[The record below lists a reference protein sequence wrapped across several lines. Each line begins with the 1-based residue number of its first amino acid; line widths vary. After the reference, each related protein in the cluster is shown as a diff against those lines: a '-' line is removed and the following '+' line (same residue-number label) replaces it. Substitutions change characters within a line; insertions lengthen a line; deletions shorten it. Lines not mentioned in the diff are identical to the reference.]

1 MKSVVMLWV
10 ACLKEAGDQHHVRI
24 DRDLAYAESRIE
36 QEGDQFLTITLPNF
50 EKDLLTAITQG
61 SIGSNLFVGFR
72 RRGGLPAFLSGFL
85 CHLFNGDGELRVD
98 ADITVLRTVRQI
110 LLLVSKVKCSVAQK
124 RERQALKAYVD
135 TDASLEEIPES
146 LLADFRDASKALLA
160 PYLAAVES
168 RIWSGDWIPRHS
180 SGALATR
187 ESYNSRYSSR
197 TWTERL
203 QAVLPWE
210 HDLAVSP
217 RELIDNL
224 DEFSVL
230 ASEQEPPSKVTTVP
244 KTMKGPRIIAEEP
257 VWNQFVQ
264 QGVLS
269 VMTETLSESR
279 FRPLADIFSW
289 LDQEPNRELARVGS
303 IDGSFA
309 TLDLSEA
316 SDRVSLQL
324 VEALLAQH
332 PFLRDVV
339 LASRSQRAKLSSGQ
353 TIVLKKFASM
363 GSSLCFPMESM
374 VFFIIE
380 AIAWA
385 EHEGIVPSQ
394 LRIRGLPR
402 MRVYGDDLIVPS
414 TVAQNLSQRLE
425 SYGLRVNTRKSF
437 TTGPIRESCGAD
449 WYHGED
455 ISVFKVRDLLPETD
469 HQSELI
475 ASAIDLHNRAYS
487 AGWTGVAAAVEES
500 LSKLFRRLP
509 RAPVGTRIPALW
521 TWDNIMPNAVRH
533 EPRLQRLQYR
543 SFILRQVKPVDP
555 LEGYGAFKKFALP
568 HSVDRTA
575 DHLERDGR
583 SRYAGVHIGWLVAP
597 Y

>member
-10 ACLKEAGDQHHVRI
+10 ASLKEAGDQHRVRI
-24 DRDLAYAESRIE
+24 DRDLAYAESRVE
-36 QEGDQFLTITLPNF
+36 QEGLSFLTITLPNF

-61 SIGSNLFVGFR
+61 SIGSNLFPGFR

-85 CHLFNGDGELRVD
+85 CQLFDRDGKLRAD
-98 ADITVLRTVRQI
+98 ADISVLRTVRQI
-110 LLLVSKVKCSVAQK
+110 LLLVSKVELPVSPR
-124 RERQALKAYVD
+124 REREALQGYID
-135 TDASLEEIPES
+135 TDASLEEIPRG
-146 LLADFRDASKALLA
+146 LIRDFRDASRALLA
-160 PYLAAVES
+160 PFLATVES

-187 ESYNSRYSSR
+187 ESFNSRYSSR
-197 TWTERL
+197 VWTERL
-203 QAVLPWE
+203 QAVLPWWD
-210 HDLAVSP
+210 DLAVSP
-217 RELIDNL
+217 RELIDHV

-230 ASEQEPPSKVTTVP
+230 ASDQEPPSKVTTVP

-269 VMTETLSESR
+269 VMTEVLSEER

-289 LDQEPNRELARVGS
+289 SDQEPNRELARLGS
-303 IDGSFA
+303 IDGSYA

-324 VEALLAQH
+324 VEALLDQH
-332 PFLRDVV
+332 PFLREVV
-339 LASRSQRAKLSSGQ
+339 LASRSEKARLSSGEV
-353 TIVLKKFASM
+353 IVLKKFASM

-380 AIAWA
+380 ALAWA

-394 LRIRGLPR
+394 LRVRGLPR
-402 MRVYGDDLIVPS
+402 MRVYGDDLIVPQ
-414 TVAQNLSQRLE
+414 TVAQTLSQRLE
-425 SYGLRVNTRKSF
+425 AYGLRVNTRKSF

-449 WYHGED
+449 WYLGVD
-455 ISVFKVRDLLPETD
+455 ISVFKVRALLPETV
-469 HQSELI
+469 HQSEPI
-475 ASAIDLHNRAYS
+475 ARAIELHNRAYL
-487 AGWTGVAAAVEES
+487 AGWTGVAGVVEES
-500 LSKLFRRLP
+500 LRRLFYRVP

-521 TWDNIMPNAVRH
+521 TWDELVSNAVRH
-533 EPRLQRLQYR
+533 DPKLQRIQYR
-543 SFILRQVKPVDP
+543 GFMLRQAKPVDP
-555 LEGYGAFKKFALP
+555 LQGYGAFKKFALP
-568 HSVDRTA
+568 HSVEREA

-583 SRYAGVHIGWLVAP
+583 SRYAGVHIGWLAVP